1 MQMTFQPSMVTR
13 ASALAPVCALLLTMY
28 ASPAAGQAAPYTSK
42 SPPARALALKKLD
55 GLTNGRLA
63 YIVTKTG
70 RDEQRYYASNLLVTQ
85 PVIVTLKAD
94 NPTDDIRLRVT
105 KTQWSKAE
113 REVSTGTAGRVQVK
127 FRTQGEFGLAVAADG
142 AGKPYRMT
150 VWVGDEVK
158 RPMSA
163 VVVPRSAKKSGA
175 TSSAASAPA
184 SKSTAAPDAAATKNT
199 GDSPVI
205 WLVASLLVVIAG
217 LLFALLRKKRE
228 S

>member
-1 MQMTFQPSMVTR
+1 MQMTYQPSMVTR
-13 ASALAPVCALLLTMY
+13 APCIALVCAMVLALHGG
-28 ASPAAGQAAPYTSK
+28 PAAAQAPDTSK
-42 SPPARALALKKLD
+42 APPARALALKKLD
-55 GLTNGRLA
+55 GLTNGKLA
-63 YIVTKTG
+63 YVVTRTG
-70 RDEQRYYASNLLVTQ
+70 RDEQRYYTSNLLVTQ

-94 NPTDDIRLRVT
+94 DPADDIRLRVT

-127 FRTQGEFGLAVAADG
+127 FRTQGEFGLAVAADD

-163 VVVPRSAKKSGA
+163 VVVPRSAMKSGM
-175 TSSAASAPA
+175 TSRTASAPA
-184 SKSTAAPDAAATKNT
+184 SQNTAVREAAAAKDT
-199 GDSPVI
+199 GGSMVI
-205 WLVASLLVVIAG
+205 WLVAGLLVVIAG